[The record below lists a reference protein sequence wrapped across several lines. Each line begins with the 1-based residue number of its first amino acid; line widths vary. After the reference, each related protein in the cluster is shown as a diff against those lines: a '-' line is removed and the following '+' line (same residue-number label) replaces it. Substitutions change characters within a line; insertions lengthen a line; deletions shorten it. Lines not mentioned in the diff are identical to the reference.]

1 MIEVTLHIPG
11 LAEGL
16 AAIAEAIRKQPP
28 AQVQFPVPEVL
39 LQTQHSPEPET
50 KPKVDR
56 RRKTAEVE
64 KPAEGDMPVPALTP
78 VPVPKLADPE
88 SVRSEMRELMGKAM
102 EIDLRNQ
109 NKENREKI
117 QEILRG
123 VHPDSN
129 GKISG
134 IPEDRLEDAA
144 ALLREFVRT
153 LTPQ

>member
-1 MIEVTLHIPG
+1 MLEITITIPG

-16 AAIAEAIRKQPP
+16 AAIADAILKQPP
-28 AQVQFPVPEVL
+28 AQIQFPVPEVL
-39 LQTQHSPEPET
+39 FQTQASPEPET
-50 KPKVDR
+50 KPKVDK

-64 KPAEGDMPVPALTP
+64 KPAESDMPT
-78 VPVPKLADPE
+78 PKLADPE

-123 VHPDSN
+123 IHPDSN

-144 ALLREFVRT
+144 SLLREFVTT
-153 LTPQ
+153 LKP